1 MTTPV
6 SFGVLTHDSINTIDK
21 VLASIKAVADEIVVV
36 DSGSRDGTLEVVRQY
51 TSRLYHEPFQ
61 YHGLQMNKAIDRA
74 SHDWVFCIDSDEV
87 MAPELAEDLR
97 RLKASGLGG
106 EGGYRSY
113 RLRRRWH
120 FMGRPIHAFYPVTS
134 PDSIIRLFD
143 RRALRFNASPVD
155 DKPEPCDGVDSL
167 RRSPEHLQGFLEH
180 YTTGDIHVL
189 FDKLNRYTTRFVQGN
204 PDRVRSVS
212 LANVLLNPLFA
223 WLKWYVRG
231 QGFRDGFPGLVLG
244 VYAASYTFLKYA
256 KLYEA
261 KRQAGA
267 EIDNR

>member
-1 MTTPV
+1 
-6 SFGVLTHDSINTIDK
+6 
-21 VLASIKAVADEIVVV
+21 
-36 DSGSRDGTLEVVRQY
+36 
-51 TSRLYHEPFQ
+51 
-61 YHGLQMNKAIDRA
+61 
-74 SHDWVFCIDSDEV
+74 
-87 MAPELAEDLR
+87 
-97 RLKASGLGG
+97 
-106 EGGYRSY
+106 
-113 RLRRRWH
+113 
-120 FMGRPIHAFYPVTS
+120 MGRPIHNFYPVTS

-143 RRALRFNASPVD
+143 RRALHFNALPVD
-155 DKPEPCDGVDSL
+155 DKPEPCDGVNSL
-167 RRSPEHLQGFLEH
+167 RRHPEHLGGLLEH

-204 PDRVRSVS
+204 PDRVQTVT
-212 LANVLLNPLFA
+212 LANILLNPFFA

-261 KRQAGA
+261 KRRTGA